1 MTISVQCQVFLS
13 ILVYNIFRG
22 IKMHIRLK
30 ELRKERGMK
39 LKDVAEAMGVTVRAI
54 SRYEE
59 GTREPSV
66 EMIIKFCKLYEV
78 SADYLLGLEDET
90 GTKL

>member
-1 MTISVQCQVFLS
+1 
-13 ILVYNIFRG
+13 
-22 IKMHIRLK
+22 MHIRLK

-54 SRYEE
+54 RRYEE

-66 EMIIKFCKLYEV
+66 EMIIKFCKL
-78 SADYLLGLEDET
+78 
-90 GTKL
+90 